1 MYLVVYGFDEKG
13 SLTISDQKLGFQA
26 LTIVYQGGFKLYPKI
41 DRNLGDQVIKPNGFV
56 WISKIL

>member
-1 MYLVVYGFDEKG
+1 MVYGFDEKG

-41 DRNLGDQVIKPNGFV
+41 DRNLGDRVIKPNGFV
-56 WISKIL
+56 